1 MAKPNPKAA
10 QRLIDKAAELIQGFE
25 PWDSKLW
32 SKEQLKKLPEQPDV
46 PQQNLPRYE
55 PPRGASQRAQDLANN
70 SKVWREYDKLV
81 DKGLK
86 QGAGA
91 WYNTEP
97 LRRDFIDMYGPE
109 GQKLYEEYMR
119 MVAASSTGS
128 AVPANARNASYY
140 FVQSGTPEGLPAATP
155 LPQPYGHKMQQNHL
169 RQAQDAAAGQPWD
182 VFKNP
187 KPASF
192 QQNLQGNWLPATV
205 DKHSTRGPAMLSR
218 DPRWLLT
225 QNAEDATRRPQDLAA
240 AGANLRKFGPT
251 DWADVPNANEYG
263 LLEEVFQDR
272 ARRMGVAPAQYQA
285 GGWIGGGELTGLG
298 SPPLPFLQVFED
310 RVARTATARGETP
323 RKVYTDFLLR
333 QRPLLGVGAVPTGSY
348 LLDEEEQ

>member
-1 MAKPNPKAA
+1 MAKPNKKAIA
-10 QRLIDKAAELIQGFE
+10 RLAEKTTALVEKFE
-25 PWDSKLW
+25 PWASQLW
-32 SKEQLKKLPEQPDV
+32 SKEQLKKMPEQPDV
-46 PQQNLPRYE
+46 PQVDLPRYE
-55 PPRGASQRAQDLANN
+55 PARGASQRAQDLANDAR
-70 SKVWREYDKLV
+70 VWKQYDKLV
-81 DKGLK
+81 DKGLQ

-97 LRRDFIDMYGPE
+97 LRRDFLDMYGPE
-109 GQKLYEEYMR
+109 GQKLYESYMR

-140 FVQSGTPEGLPAATP
+140 FVQSAAPEGLPAKTP

-169 RQAQDAAAGQPWD
+169 RQAQEAAAGRDWD

-192 QQNLQGNWLPATV
+192 QQNLQGNWRPATV
-205 DKHSTRGPAMLSR
+205 DKHSTRGPAMLSK

-225 QNAEDATRRPQDLAA
+225 QNAEDAARRPQDLAA
-240 AGANLRKFGPT
+240 AGAPMKQFGPT

-272 ARRMGVAPAQYQA
+272 AGRMGVAPAQYQA
-285 GGWIGGGELTGLG
+285 GGWLGAGDLTGLG

-310 RVARTATARGETP
+310 RVLRTAAARGETP

-333 QRPLLGVGAVPTGSY
+333 QRPLLGAAAVPTGGY
-348 LLDEEEQ
+348 MLDDEE